1 MLNENGLGT
10 FIGNLHQE
18 VIREAEVEGN
28 EQLWSETFTALV
40 AENLIEA
47 GELED
52 AQPCYYRSPRLG
64 LEVSGYGLADE
75 GRTLDLL
82 LTRYKQTSSPST
94 MGKTEIDTGFKLMAN
109 FLDKALAGYH
119 KNLEEA
125 SPAFDMAL
133 AIWQARNGLERVR
146 FFLLTSKVAKIEFKG
161 NDQAHG
167 LESSYHIWDARRL
180 YRYDS
185 SGQHREPIHIDFQRT
200 FDQAIPCITAP
211 ETNADYTT
219 YLAILPGNVLEA
231 IYAEHGPRLLEL
243 NVRSFLQAR
252 GKVNKG
258 IRDTLR
264 EEPERFLAYNNGIS
278 ATAGHVQLV
287 DLPGG
292 GRGIGA
298 LNDFQIVNGG
308 QTTASLHNVVKRD
321 KSNIS
326 GAFVQAKITVIDNEK
341 MDEMVSLISRYSN
354 SQNKV
359 NDADFSAND
368 PFHVRMEELSR
379 TIWAPATDG
388 TQRQTRW
395 FYERA
400 RGQYQDAIG
409 RQGTPARVKQFRLA
423 HPNSQRFTKTDL
435 AKFENT
441 WAQLPHL
448 VSLGAQKNFRELTIR
463 LSERKRFEPDQLFFQ
478 RHVAKAIL
486 FRRTEKLVSAQNFG
500 GYRANIVT
508 YTLAYLTHR
517 TASRIDLDRIWAEQN
532 ITPVL
537 AEAIVDVSRLVYD
550 AITDPPGGRNV
561 TEWCKRSA
569 CWERVRELDVGL
581 NRALWQELVETGM
594 GPANGRTD
602 RGIDEDTPEEQD
614 MIARALEVEAETWL
628 EVSNWAKETGNLQ
641 SWQRSIAYS
650 LGRQARQGRP
660 PSRKQ
665 AKQGLLLLE
674 EAERLGYRAD

>member
-1 MLNENGLGT
+1 MSDENGFGT

-28 EQLWSETFTALV
+28 EQLWSQTFTGLV
-40 AENLIEA
+40 IDRLVEA

-52 AQPCYYRSPRLG
+52 AEPCYHRSPRLG
-64 LEVSGYGLADE
+64 LEVGGYGLPDE

-82 LTRYKQTSSPST
+82 LTRYEQTSSPAT
-94 MGKTEIDTGFKLMAN
+94 LGKADIETAFKRMTS
-109 FLDKALAGYH
+109 FLGRALAGYH
-119 KNLEEA
+119 MDLEEA

-133 AIWQARNGLERVR
+133 AIWQGREGLERVR
-146 FFLLTSKVAKIEFKG
+146 FFLLTSKLARIEFKG
-161 NDQAHG
+161 NEQVHG
-167 LESSYHIWDARRL
+167 FESSYHIWDARRL

-185 SGQHREPIHIDFQRT
+185 SGQHREPIHIDFQGT
-200 FDQAIPCITAP
+200 FGQAIPCVTAP
-211 ETNADYTT
+211 STNADYTT
-219 YLAILPGNVLEA
+219 YMAIVPGNVLEA
-231 IYAEHGPRLLEL
+231 IYAQHGPRLLEL

-252 GKVNKG
+252 GKVNRG

-278 ATAGHVQLV
+278 ATAGQVQLV
-287 DLPGG
+287 DFPDG

-298 LNDFQIVNGG
+298 LDDFQIVNGG
-308 QTTASLHNVVKRD
+308 QTTASLHNVVKKD
-321 KSNIS
+321 GVDVSDV
-326 GAFVQAKITVIDNEK
+326 FVQAKITVIDDEK
-341 MDEMVSLISRYSN
+341 IDDMVSLISRYSN

-409 RQGTPARVKQFRLA
+409 RQGTPARIRQFRLT
-423 HPNSQRFTKTDL
+423 HPNPQRFTKTDV

-441 WAQLPHL
+441 WSQLPHL
-448 VSLGAQKNFRELTIR
+448 VSLGAQKNFREFTIQ
-463 LSERKRFEPDQLFFQ
+463 LSERRRLEPDQLFFQ

-508 YTLAYLTHR
+508 YTLAHLTHR
-517 TASRIDLDRIWAEQN
+517 TASRIDLDRIWREQD

-537 AEAIVDVSRLVYD
+537 AEAITDVSRHVYD
-550 AITDPPGGRNV
+550 TITDPPGGRNI
-561 TEWCKRSA
+561 TEWCKKSA
-569 CWERVRELDVGL
+569 CWERVRGLDVEL
-581 NRALWQELVETGM
+581 NSALWQELVETAM
-594 GPANGRTD
+594 GSANGHTD
-602 RGIDEDTPEEQD
+602 RGIEEDTPEEQEV
-614 MIARALEVEAETWL
+614 IARAREVGAETWF

-641 SWQRSIAYS
+641 SWQRGIAYS
-650 LGRQARQGRP
+650 LGRLAGQGRA
-660 PSRKQ
+660 PSRRQ

-674 EAERLGYRAD
+674 EAERLGYRAG

>member
-1 MLNENGLGT
+1 MSDENGLGT

-28 EQLWSETFTALV
+28 EQLWSQTFTSLV
-40 AENLIEA
+40 IDSLVEA

-52 AQPCYYRSPRLG
+52 AEPCYYRSPRLG
-64 LEVSGYGLADE
+64 LEVGGYGFSDE

-82 LTRYKQTSSPST
+82 LTRYEQTSSPAT
-94 MGKTEIDTGFKLMAN
+94 LGKADIETAFKRMTS
-109 FLDKALAGYH
+109 FLGRALAGYH
-119 KNLEEA
+119 TDLEEA

-133 AIWQARNGLERVR
+133 AIWQARKGLERVR
-146 FFLLTSKVAKIEFKG
+146 FFLLTSKVARIEFKG
-161 NDQAHG
+161 NEQVHG

-180 YRYDS
+180 HRYDS
-185 SGQHREPIHIDFQRT
+185 SGQHREPIHIDFRGT
-200 FDQAIPCITAP
+200 FGQAIPCITTP
-211 ETNADYTT
+211 STNAGYTT
-219 YLAILPGNVLEA
+219 YLTILPGNVLEA
-231 IYAEHGPRLLEL
+231 IYAQHGPRLLEL

-252 GKVNKG
+252 GKVNRG

-278 ATAGHVQLV
+278 VTAARVQLV
-287 DLPGG
+287 DLPDG

-298 LNDFQIVNGG
+298 LDDFQIVNGG
-308 QTTASLHNVVKRD
+308 QTTASLHNVVKKDRAD
-321 KSNIS
+321 IS
-326 GAFVQAKITVIDNEK
+326 DVFVQAKITVIDDENI
-341 MDEMVSLISRYSN
+341 DEMVSLISRYSN
-354 SQNKV
+354 SQNRV

-379 TIWAPATDG
+379 TVWAPATDG

-409 RQGTPARVKQFRLA
+409 RQGTPARVKQFRLT
-423 HPNSQRFTKTDL
+423 HPNPQRFTKTDV

-448 VSLGAQKNFRELTIR
+448 VSLGAQKNFREFTIH
-463 LSERKRFEPDQLFFQ
+463 LSERRRFEPDQLFFQ

-508 YTLAYLTHR
+508 YTLAYLAHR
-517 TASRIDLDRIWAEQN
+517 TASRIDLDRIWREQD
-532 ITPVL
+532 ITPAL
-537 AEAIVDVSRLVYD
+537 AEAITEVSRHVYE

-561 TEWCKRSA
+561 TEWCKKSA
-569 CWERVRELDVGL
+569 CWERVRGLDVEL
-581 NRALWQELVETGM
+581 NGALWQELVETGM
-594 GPANGRTD
+594 GSANGASD
-602 RGIDEDTPEEQD
+602 RGIEEDTPEEQEV
-614 MIARALEVEAETWL
+614 IARARQVRAETWF

-641 SWQRSIAYS
+641 SWQRGIAYS
-650 LGRQARQGRP
+650 LGRLAGQGKS

-665 AKQGLLLLE
+665 ATQGLLLLE
-674 EAERLGYRAD
+674 EAERLGYRAG